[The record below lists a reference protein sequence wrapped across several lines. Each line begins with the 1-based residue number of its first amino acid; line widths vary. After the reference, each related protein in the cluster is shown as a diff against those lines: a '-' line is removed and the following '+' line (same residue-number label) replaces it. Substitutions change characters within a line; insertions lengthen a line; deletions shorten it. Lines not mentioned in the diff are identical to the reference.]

1 MIKKLKTKIFLII
14 SLPLIIIVFGIIVL
28 IITLNHKSTL
38 NVATNLMNMTVNHG
52 FRNGEQIDSQNI
64 NKNIQ
69 VDGIYY
75 YIVDESKDLYNS
87 DREIEKTI
95 NKIKKQK
102 NKNGI
107 VGKYVYNKIKLE
119 IGNMVA
125 ITLLESQDIVNSIKK
140 MYITAVIIFGMSVF
154 VIYIVSKK
162 ITEIIVTPVENTIE
176 KQKQFISDASHELK
190 TPLAVIEA
198 NSDVLENEIGSNKWL
213 GYIQK
218 EIECMNKLINDLLLL
233 TKTEYTSNKIENK
246 KINASEKIN
255 IVVAMFES
263 VAYERKVK
271 LNSKIE
277 ENVYINGNEDD
288 IEHICSILIDNAIK
302 HTKSDNNVIVELYN
316 EKNNMVLKVKN
327 QGEPIP
333 KNEREKIFER
343 FYRIDKARNRNE
355 KRYGLGLAILKSII
369 QKNNGQVK
377 VNYEDGYTIFEVK
390 MPKGTGNFGTMK

>member
-1 MIKKLKTKIFLII
+1 
-14 SLPLIIIVFGIIVL
+14 
-28 IITLNHKSTL
+28 
-38 NVATNLMNMTVNHG
+38 
-52 FRNGEQIDSQNI
+52 
-64 NKNIQ
+64 
-69 VDGIYY
+69 
-75 YIVDESKDLYNS
+75 
-87 DREIEKTI
+87 
-95 NKIKKQK
+95 
-102 NKNGI
+102 
-107 VGKYVYNKIKLE
+107 
-119 IGNMVA
+119 
-125 ITLLESQDIVNSIKK
+125 
-140 MYITAVIIFGMSVF
+140 MSVF

-288 IEHICSILIDNAIK
+288 IEHIGSILIDNAIK
-302 HTKSDNNVIVELYN
+302 HTKSDNNVVVELYN

-377 VNYEDGYTIFEVK
+377 VNYENGYTIFEVK
-390 MPKGTGNFGTMK
+390 MPKGTENFGTMK